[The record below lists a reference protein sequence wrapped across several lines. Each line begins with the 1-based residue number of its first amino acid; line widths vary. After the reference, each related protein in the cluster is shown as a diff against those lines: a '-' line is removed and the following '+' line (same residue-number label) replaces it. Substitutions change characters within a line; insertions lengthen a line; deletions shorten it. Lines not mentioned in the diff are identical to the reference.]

1 MKRFFF
7 SLIALAAV
15 AASCTQSALVE
26 TPDLFGTEVSFS
38 PYTGRTP
45 VTKATQI
52 ADADALNADG
62 GFNILCYLNKDGEDP
77 REYLN
82 ARVTKSGSAE
92 IEIADNDMEKT
103 IYSTS
108 EAKPTLTGA
117 YDGSTIPEGW
127 TDDKVTESVWRAL
140 SEKDSDG
147 VWSEWKISEIL
158 TGGYW
163 DYPGT
168 IYWPDSQSSS
178 TLSFVAF
185 SSNVYGPDYAIDT
198 ETEAE
203 ADRDDL
209 IEWTKGTNDED
220 LIKFSVPEA
229 VADQVDFLA
238 TSFLDGLS
246 LNNTPSGMVNL
257 YFKHLLSRVGFKL
270 QANQDNNVQITI
282 SDVTLSG
289 TMPTSGT
296 LDIRN
301 TSAPFL
307 TSGNPDGASYSLMEG
322 WSDFVVKSS
331 KNPVQIINQASG
343 ANTDDCYM
351 MIMPHTSTNDKINVT
366 YQLQGAEEKQA
377 SVDLAGFNFVAG
389 KAYEFVLKVSTSSI
403 EFYVEESDWNNGT
416 VNNSYPLVPG
426 DGTVLRVN
434 LSNDNSDAE
443 VTITEPD
450 NYDYV
455 GMQRKADSD
464 GTWTNVGSEQ
474 AYNGISYEFDTESIL
489 PGESSRRPNTTYYV
503 RAYARKGTEKYYSV
517 EIAALTTAPEL
528 NQPTVTFDGTS
539 ATLTCSL
546 SSNNG
551 NARIETVG
559 FYCCKK
565 GESYDPEKKLTAN
578 LDGKTFSYSISGLD
592 PVTEYTFK
600 AFATNAG
607 GTGEASN
614 EFKTTTIAPEVETK
628 AAEAVQTT
636 SATLSGIVNKIG
648 GAELKEV
655 GFMYGTDNNSLS
667 NVLKATT
674 ANSFSQTLTAS
685 PNTKYYFKAY
695 AKNEDKTGEGEVKS
709 FTTLPSLNVVPVTE
723 ITGTTAT
730 FTCSLT
736 DNNGSAQITA
746 NGFYYCKSSDEF
758 GTTPV
763 TVACQADGS
772 FFVNITG
779 LTPATEY
786 KLKAFA
792 TNAGGTSETEEFR
805 FTTLPVATTGA
816 AANVQARSATLNGT
830 FVGNDATTVGFMWG
844 TSENQLT
851 NKLEGTKTNNSS
863 FSATLTT
870 APNTTYYFKAY
881 AKNGEQTGEG
891 EQASFTSLPEISII
905 SGSYNAGTATI
916 IAELPE
922 DSGTAEILK
931 VGYVRNGGNH
941 TEVNA
946 EPSGRTYTIVVPISS
961 GTNTI
966 KVYAENSTGKGY
978 SSEITFT
985 NSGTNDPIIDWGSG
999 NGNGETIN

>member
-62 GFNILCYLNKDGEDP
+62 GFNILCYLNKGGEDP

-127 TDDKVTESVWRAL
+127 TDDKVTGSVWRAL

-209 IEWTKGTNDED
+209 IEWTDED
-220 LIKFSVPEA
+220 LIKFSVPET

-307 TSGNPDGASYSLMEG
+307 TLGTPDGASYSLMEG

-578 LDGKTFSYSISGLD
+578 LNGKTFSYSISGLD

-607 GTGEASN
+607 GTQEASN

-628 AAEAVQTT
+628 AAEGIQTT

-667 NVLKATT
+667 NELMATT
-674 ANSFSQTLTAS
+674 ANSFSQTLTTS

-709 FTTLPSLNVVPVTE
+709 FTTLPSLNVVSVTGV
-723 ITGTTAT
+723 TGTTAT

-736 DNNGSAQITA
+736 NNNGDAQITT
-746 NGFYYCKSSDEF
+746 NGFYYCESSVAY
-758 GTTPV
+758 GSNPV
-763 TVACQADGS
+763 TVSLQEDRS
-772 FFVNITG
+772 FFVNISG
-779 LTPATEY
+779 LKPVTEY
-786 KLKAFA
+786 KLKAFV
-792 TNAGGTSETEEFR
+792 TNAGGTSETAEIT

-844 TSENQLT
+844 TSENSLSETSDGQ
-851 NKLEGTKTNNSS
+851 KSNNN
-863 FSATLTT
+863 FSASIT
-870 APNTTYYFKAY
+870 AVPNTKYYFKAY
-881 AKNGEQTGEG
+881 AQNDTQKAEG
-891 EQASFTSLPEISII
+891 EVISFITLPEITVTG
-905 SGSYNAGTATI
+905 GSYDSSSATI
-916 IAELPE
+916 IAELPSDIGNAATLE
-922 DSGTAEILK
+922 IGYNLNGTDINVTTGDQNNRTHTIEVSNLK
-931 VGYVRNGGNH
+931 TGV
-941 TEVNA
+941 
-946 EPSGRTYTIVVPISS
+946 
-961 GTNTI
+961 NTI
-966 KVYAENSTGKGY
+966 KVFAQNSSGKAY

-985 NSGTNDPIIDWGSG
+985 KPESDDPIISWGPG